1 MIKSQSTYFYIETM
15 GKSALLKRPVSK
27 MAAQRLPNALGPLM
41 SALFLASLILFC
53 LSKTKTI
60 SVLHSAFTKL
70 ARPHQGE

>member
-41 SALFLASLILFC
+41 SALFLALLILFC

-60 SVLHSAFTKL
+60 YVLHSAFTKL
-70 ARPHQGE
+70 VRSHQGE